1 MLTFIKNVKLKTQLL
16 GLSWITISFFFLVI
30 YVSFKYFDTSQKES
44 SLQISNAVNAI
55 NFVNDQD
62 VTQLWV
68 IRVHYFRSLQDHEYR
83 KTYTKALNTWHN
95 NVNKSFI
102 DDGQQST
109 KERKMAFDAYYNHMT
124 QTVTMLNNYENN
136 LISRSELREWQDKA
150 NRLGMDVV
158 KHLQLFTTELANR
171 VDDSIVHSEE
181 KFSSLIT
188 MFSII
193 SLLFSVLMLAISF
206 VLSNSIVNPIISIK
220 DAMLKIAEGDLSS
233 KQPEDNGSNE
243 LAQLT
248 SSINQTVDKLAAIAQ
263 GSHTIADKV
272 SSASLTLTSVME
284 ESKTNIQIELEQI
297 EQVATAVNELSQ
309 TATEVSVNASNAE
322 KATVNANNS
331 ISEGYDALERSK
343 NIAEKINNS
352 VQESATIV
360 NQLREYSSD
369 IGSVVEVINNISEQT
384 NLLALNAAIE
394 AARAGEQGRGF
405 AVVADEVR
413 ALAAKTQHSTVSIQ
427 EIISKL
433 QEQAEKADLHMT
445 ENAHLVG
452 ESQLIAEEV
461 NTTFNQISNAVLH
474 ISDIN
479 TLVATA
485 SEEQASVTQ
494 EITKNIMLTSE
505 MVNQNAESIKKNA
518 QESEVLARQSEE
530 QKHLLSFF
538 KI

>member
-1 MLTFIKNVKLKTQLL
+1 MFTFLKDVKLKTQLL

-30 YVSFKYFDTSQKES
+30 YISFKYFETAQKES
-44 SLQISNAVNAI
+44 SLQISNAVNTI
-55 NFVNDQD
+55 NFVNDQE

-68 IRVHYFRSLQDHEYR
+68 IRVHYFRSLQDNKYR
-83 KTYTKALNTWHN
+83 QTYTNALNTWYAD
-95 NVNKSFI
+95 VNKSFK

-109 KERKMAFDAYYNHMT
+109 KERKMAFDAYYQHMT
-124 QTVTMLNNYENN
+124 QTETVLDNYANG
-136 LISRSELREWQDKA
+136 LISKNELRQWQDKA
-150 NRLGMDVV
+150 SMLGMDVV
-158 KHLQLFTTELANR
+158 DKLNLFTTELSNR
-171 VDDSIVHSEE
+171 VDDSISNSEE

-188 MFSII
+188 MFSMI
-193 SLLFSVLMLAISF
+193 SFLFSVLMLAISF

-248 SSINQTVDKLAAIAQ
+248 YSINQTVDKLATIAQ
-263 GSHTIADKV
+263 GSHSIAENV
-272 SSASLTLTSVME
+272 SSASLALTNVME
-284 ESKTNIQIELEQI
+284 ESTVNVQIELEQI

-309 TATEVSVNASNAE
+309 TATEVSLNASNAE

-343 NIAEKINNS
+343 HIAEKINDS
-352 VQESATIV
+352 VKESATIV

-413 ALAAKTQHSTVSIQ
+413 ALAAKTQYSTVSIQ

-433 QEQAEKADLHMT
+433 QEQAEKADQHMT
-445 ENAHLVG
+445 ENSHLVG
-452 ESQLIAEEV
+452 ESQFIAEEV

-474 ISDIN
+474 ISEMN

-485 SEEQASVTQ
+485 SEEQACVTQ

-518 QESEVLARQSEE
+518 QESEILARQSEE

>member
-1 MLTFIKNVKLKTQLL
+1 MFTFLKNVKLKTQLL

-30 YVSFKYFDTSQKES
+30 YISFQYFETAQKES
-44 SLQISNAVNAI
+44 SLQISNAVNTI
-55 NFVNDQD
+55 NFVNDQE

-68 IRVHYFRSLQDHEYR
+68 IRVHYFRSLQDDKYR
-83 KTYTKALNTWHN
+83 QTYTNALNTWYAD
-95 NVNKSFI
+95 VNKLFK
-102 DDGQQST
+102 DDGRQST
-109 KERKMAFDAYYNHMT
+109 RERKMAFDTYYQHMA
-124 QTVTMLNNYENN
+124 QTETVLNNYANGLMSKE
-136 LISRSELREWQDKA
+136 ELRQWQDHA
-150 NRLGMDVV
+150 SMLGMDLVN
-158 KHLQLFTTELANR
+158 KLNLFTTELSDR
-171 VDDSIVHSEE
+171 VDDSISNSEE

-188 MFSII
+188 MFSMI
-193 SLLFSVLMLAISF
+193 SFLFSMLMLAISF
-206 VLSNSIVNPIISIK
+206 VLSSSIVNPIISIK

-248 SSINQTVDKLAAIAQ
+248 YSINQTVDKLATIAQ
-263 GSHTIADKV
+263 GSHTIAEKV
-272 SSASLTLTSVME
+272 SSASLALTSVME
-284 ESKTNIQIELEQI
+284 ESTTNVQIELEQI

-309 TATEVSVNASNAE
+309 TATEVSINASNAE

-343 NIAEKINNS
+343 NIAEKINDS
-352 VQESATIV
+352 VKESATIV

-433 QEQAEKADLHMT
+433 QEQSEKADQHMT
-445 ENAHLVG
+445 GNSHLV
-452 ESQLIAEEV
+452 EKSQVIAEEV
-461 NTTFNQISNAVLH
+461 NMAFNQISNAVLH
-474 ISDIN
+474 ISEMN

-485 SEEQASVTQ
+485 SEEQACVTQ

-518 QESEVLARQSEE
+518 QESEILARQSEE

>member
-1 MLTFIKNVKLKTQLL
+1 MFTFLKNVKLKTQLL

-30 YVSFKYFDTSQKES
+30 YVSFNYFETSQKNS
-44 SLQISNAVNAI
+44 SIQISKAVNTI
-55 NFVNDQD
+55 NFVNDQE
-62 VTQLWV
+62 VTQLWR
-68 IRVHYFRSLQDHEYR
+68 IRVHYYRSLQNIEER
-83 KTYTKALNTWHN
+83 QTYTKALNAWYD
-95 NVNKSFI
+95 NVNKLFK

-109 KERKMAFDAYYNHMT
+109 KERKMAFDTYYQHMT
-124 QTVTMLNNYENN
+124 QTETVLNNYANG
-136 LISRSELREWQDKA
+136 LISETELKQWQDKA
-150 NRLGMDVV
+150 GSLGMDLIN
-158 KHLQLFTTELANR
+158 KLNQFTTVLSNR
-171 VDDSIVHSEE
+171 VDNSIINSEE

-193 SLLFSVLMLAISF
+193 SFIFSALMLAISF
-206 VLSNSIVNPIISIK
+206 MLSNSIVNPIISIK

-263 GSHTIADKV
+263 GSHSIAENV
-272 SSASLTLTSVME
+272 SSASLALTNVME
-284 ESKTNIQIELEQI
+284 QSTNNVQIELEQI

-309 TATEVSVNASNAE
+309 TATEVSLNASNAE

-343 NIAEKINNS
+343 NIAEKINDS
-352 VQESATIV
+352 VKESATIV

-413 ALAAKTQHSTVSIQ
+413 ALAAKTQHSTVNIQ

-433 QEQAEKADLHMT
+433 QEQSEKADQHMT
-445 ENAHLVG
+445 GNSHLVE
-452 ESQLIAEEV
+452 ESQVIADEV
-461 NTTFNQISNAVLH
+461 NTAFNQISNAVLH
-474 ISDIN
+474 ISEMN

-485 SEEQASVTQ
+485 SEEQACVTQ

-518 QESEVLARQSEE
+518 QESEILARQSEE

>member
-1 MLTFIKNVKLKTQLL
+1 MFTFLKNVKLKTQLL

-30 YVSFKYFDTSQKES
+30 YISFQYFETAQKES
-44 SLQISNAVNAI
+44 SLQISNAVNTI
-55 NFVNDQD
+55 NFVNDQE

-68 IRVHYFRSLQDHEYR
+68 IRVNYFRSLQDDKYR
-83 KTYTKALNTWHN
+83 QTYTNALNTWYAD
-95 NVNKSFI
+95 VNKLFK
-102 DDGQQST
+102 DDGRQST
-109 KERKMAFDAYYNHMT
+109 RERKMAFDTYYQHMA
-124 QTVTMLNNYENN
+124 QTETVLNNYANGLMSKE
-136 LISRSELREWQDKA
+136 ELRQWQDHA
-150 NRLGMDVV
+150 SMLGMDLVN
-158 KHLQLFTTELANR
+158 KLNLFTTELSDR
-171 VDDSIVHSEE
+171 VDDSISNSEE

-188 MFSII
+188 MFSMI
-193 SLLFSVLMLAISF
+193 SFLFSMLMLAISF
-206 VLSNSIVNPIISIK
+206 VLSSSIVNPIISIK

-248 SSINQTVDKLAAIAQ
+248 YSINQTVDKLATIAQ
-263 GSHTIADKV
+263 GSHTIAEKV
-272 SSASLTLTSVME
+272 SSASLALTSVME
-284 ESKTNIQIELEQI
+284 ESTTNVQIELEQI

-309 TATEVSVNASNAE
+309 TATEVSINASNAE

-343 NIAEKINNS
+343 NIAEKINDS
-352 VQESATIV
+352 VKESATIV

-433 QEQAEKADLHMT
+433 QEQSEKADQHMT
-445 ENAHLVG
+445 GNSHLVE
-452 ESQLIAEEV
+452 ESQVIAEEV
-461 NTTFNQISNAVLH
+461 NMAFNQISNAVLH
-474 ISDIN
+474 ISEMN

-485 SEEQASVTQ
+485 SEEQACVTQ

-518 QESEVLARQSEE
+518 QESEILARQSEE

>member
-1 MLTFIKNVKLKTQLL
+1 MFTFLKDVKLKTQLL

-30 YVSFKYFDTSQKES
+30 YISFKYFETAQKES
-44 SLQISNAVNAI
+44 SLQISNAVNTI
-55 NFVNDQD
+55 NFVNDQE

-68 IRVHYFRSLQDHEYR
+68 IRVHYFRSLQDNKYR
-83 KTYTKALNTWHN
+83 QTYTNALNTWYAD
-95 NVNKSFI
+95 VNKSFK

-109 KERKMAFDAYYNHMT
+109 KERKMAFDAYYQHMT
-124 QTVTMLNNYENN
+124 QTETVLDNYANG
-136 LISRSELREWQDKA
+136 LISKNELRQWQDKA
-150 NRLGMDVV
+150 SMLGMDLVD
-158 KHLQLFTTELANR
+158 KLNLFTTELSDR
-171 VDDSIVHSEE
+171 VDDSISNSEE

-188 MFSII
+188 MFSMI
-193 SLLFSVLMLAISF
+193 SFLFSVLMLAISF
-206 VLSNSIVNPIISIK
+206 ILSNSIVNPIISIK

-248 SSINQTVDKLAAIAQ
+248 YSMNQTVDKLAAIAQ
-263 GSHTIADKV
+263 GSHTIAEKV
-272 SSASLTLTSVME
+272 SSASLALTSVME
-284 ESKTNIQIELEQI
+284 ESTTNVQIELEQI

-309 TATEVSVNASNAE
+309 TATEVSLNASNAE

-331 ISEGYDALERSK
+331 ITEGYNALERSK
-343 NIAEKINNS
+343 NIAEKINDS
-352 VQESATIV
+352 VKESATIV

-433 QEQAEKADLHMT
+433 QEQAEKADQHMT
-445 ENAHLVG
+445 ENSHLVG
-452 ESQLIAEEV
+452 ESQFIAEEV

-474 ISDIN
+474 ISEMN

-485 SEEQASVTQ
+485 SEEQACVTQ

-518 QESEVLARQSEE
+518 QESEILARQSEE